1 MCKNDKVVFNISHL
15 GTSFDKYLTNLKINF
30 KMKNLLLFITI
41 ITFSFNSNAQEKDKF
56 RFGIDLGYVFAN
68 GGGGLLFDLEPKFN
82 ITDNSNVGL
91 RIGVASSVADI
102 EDSINFDING
112 NILGTYDHY
121 FGSNKSIV
129 PFLGGGLGVF
139 ILGGSDDIN
148 DDGFAG
154 TQIGGMVR
162 GGIELSKFRIALEY
176 NIIPKS
182 DLVIGQS
189 VKNSYFGAS
198 IGFYIGGGKWK
209 R

>member
-1 MCKNDKVVFNISHL
+1 
-15 GTSFDKYLTNLKINF
+15 
-30 KMKNLLLFITI
+30 
-41 ITFSFNSNAQEKDKF
+41 
-56 RFGIDLGYVFAN
+56 
-68 GGGGLLFDLEPKFN
+68 
-82 ITDNSNVGL
+82 
-91 RIGVASSVADI
+91 VASSVADI